1 MSLRRFVRAA
11 HWVVLCVFTILTNA
25 NAQDASTNLKEIQV
39 AADSFSLGEPI
50 PYWVEPI
57 ALPPVGEIKPVVVAW
72 PIRSGVLAMAL
83 SFIST
88 VL

>member
-11 HWVVLCVFTILTNA
+11 HWVVLCVFTIL
-25 NAQDASTNLKEIQV
+25 
-39 AADSFSLGEPI
+39 I
-50 PYWVEPI
+50 PSWVEPI